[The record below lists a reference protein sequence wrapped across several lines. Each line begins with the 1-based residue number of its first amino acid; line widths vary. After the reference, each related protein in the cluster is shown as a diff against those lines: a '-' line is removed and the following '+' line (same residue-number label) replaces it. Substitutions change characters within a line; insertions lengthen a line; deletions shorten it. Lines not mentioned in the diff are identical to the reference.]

1 MLRKV
6 ILFLKRYALKAI
18 QMKLMYGSKELEL
31 LQQLKSPFIVGYE
44 DSFPSGFSYCII
56 LEYCEVF
63 RKLTRVNAQSNINLR
78 NSDISCR

>member
-1 MLRKV
+1 
-6 ILFLKRYALKAI
+6 
-18 QMKLMYGSKELEL
+18 MKLMYGSKELEL
-31 LQQLKSPFIVGYE
+31 LQQLKSPFLVGYE

-78 NSDISCR
+78 KDVNKPMPITPNSKNNLKKEL